1 MTNYREYIYAVYQE
15 RGFSKAAKKLYVSQ
29 PWLSATI
36 KKAEQEL
43 GLPLFDR
50 STNPIS
56 LTDAGQYYIEKIEQI
71 TVIEEEMAEH
81 FRQLRDVKRTE
92 LHIGSS
98 MFFCTYVLP
107 DLMADFRLQYPQ
119 VTLTLTEGGNQT
131 LLEKLLSGK
140 LDFLLEAERPTNSRV
155 HSIPWASEEIVL
167 AVPASNPVNQTLDQ
181 YRYSFGEFLDRT
193 QSGNRKP
200 SVPLEAFAQER
211 FLLLK
216 EGNDIHQRSFQ
227 LCKHAGFTPNV
238 SLYLAQMMTAYYL
251 VLEGQGI
258 TFLRS
263 TIPAHV
269 TPTDNVVFYQL
280 DDPLA
285 VRSIYLSYTQR
296 NTNPVQQHLIDFMKN
311 NLDSVYTRG
320 RGCDRMELS

>member
-1 MTNYREYIYAVYQE
+1 MTNYKEYIYAVYQE
-15 RGFSKAAKKLYVSQ
+15 KSFSKAAKKLYVSQ

-56 LTDAGQYYIEKIEQI
+56 LTEAGQYYIEKVEEI
-71 TVIEEEMAEH
+71 TAIEEEMYEH
-81 FRQLRDVKRTE
+81 FKQMRDVGRTE

-107 DLMADFRLQYPQ
+107 DIMKEFQLLYPQ
-119 VTLTLTEGGNQT
+119 VTLTFTEGGNKT
-131 LLEKLLSGK
+131 LLEKLLNGR
-140 LDFLLEAERPTNSRV
+140 LDFLLEVERPANSRI

-167 AVPASNPVNQTLDQ
+167 AVPAGNPVNERLEQ
-181 YRYSFGEFLDRT
+181 YRYSFGAFLERT
-193 QSGNRKP
+193 QTGNRRP
-200 SVPLEAFAQER
+200 PVPLEAFDQES

-216 EGNDIHQRSFQ
+216 EGNDIHQRSLQ
-227 LCKHAGFTPNV
+227 LCKNAGFTPHV

-269 TPTDNVVFYQL
+269 TPTDKVVFYQL
-280 DDPLA
+280 DDSLA
-285 VRSIYLSYTQR
+285 VRSIYLSYTQQ
-296 NTNPVQQHLIDFMKN
+296 NKNPVKQHLIDFMK
-311 NLDSVYTRG
+311 DHIF
-320 RGCDRMELS
+320 

>member
-1 MTNYREYIYAVYQE
+1 MTNYKDYIYAVYQE
-15 RGFSKAAKKLYVSQ
+15 RSFSKAAKKLYVSQ

-50 STNPIS
+50 STNPVS
-56 LTDAGQYYIEKIEQI
+56 LTEAGQYYIEKLEQI
-71 TVIEEEMAEH
+71 TAIENEMAEH
-81 FRQLRDVKRTE
+81 FKRLQDEDRTE

-107 DLMADFRLQYPQ
+107 KLIQEFQLLYPQ
-119 VTLTLTEGGNQT
+119 VTLTLTEGGNKT
-131 LLEKLLSGK
+131 LQEKLLNGR
-140 LDFLLEAERPTNSRV
+140 LDFLLEAERPTNSRI

-167 AVPASNPVNQTLDQ
+167 AVPASNPVNAKLEE
-181 YRYSFGEFLDRT
+181 YRYTFEDFLHRAQED
-193 QSGNRKP
+193 NRRSP
-200 SVPLEAFAQER
+200 VPLDAFAQEN

-216 EGNDIHQRSFQ
+216 EGNDIHWRSLQ
-227 LCKHAGFTPNV
+227 LCKNAGFTPKI

-251 VLEGQGI
+251 VVEGQGV

-269 TPTDNVVFYQL
+269 APTDKVVFYQL
-280 DDPLA
+280 GDTLA
-285 VRSIYLSYTQR
+285 VRSIYLTCAKHS
-296 NTNPVQQHLIDFMKN
+296 TNPMRQSLLDFIKEN
-311 NLDSVYTRG
+311 IV
-320 RGCDRMELS
+320 

>member
-1 MTNYREYIYAVYQE
+1 MTNYKDYIYAVYQE
-15 RGFSKAAKKLYVSQ
+15 RSFSKAAKKLYVSQ

-50 STNPIS
+50 STNPVS
-56 LTDAGQYYIEKIEQI
+56 LTEAGQYYIEKLEQI
-71 TVIEEEMAEH
+71 TAIENEMAEH
-81 FRQLRDVKRTE
+81 FKRLQDEDRTE

-107 DLMADFRLQYPQ
+107 ELIQEFQLLYPQ
-119 VTLTLTEGGNQT
+119 VTLTLTEGGNKT
-131 LLEKLLSGK
+131 LQEKLLNGR
-140 LDFLLEAERPTNSRV
+140 LDFLLEAERPTNSRI

-167 AVPASNPVNQTLDQ
+167 AVPASNPVNAKLEE
-181 YRYSFGEFLDRT
+181 YRYTFEDFLHRAQED
-193 QSGNRKP
+193 NRRP
-200 SVPLEAFAQER
+200 PVPLDAFAQEN

-216 EGNDIHQRSFQ
+216 EGNDIHWRSLQ
-227 LCKHAGFTPNV
+227 LCKNAGFTPKI

-251 VLEGQGI
+251 VVEGQGV

-269 TPTDNVVFYQL
+269 APTDKVVFYQL
-280 DDPLA
+280 GDTLA
-285 VRSIYLSYTQR
+285 VRSIYLTCAKH
-296 NTNPVQQHLIDFMKN
+296 NTNPMRQSLLDFMKEN
-311 NLDSVYTRG
+311 IV
-320 RGCDRMELS
+320 

>member
-1 MTNYREYIYAVYQE
+1 MTNYKEYIYAVYQE
-15 RGFSKAAKKLYVSQ
+15 KGFSKAAQKLYVSQ

-56 LTDAGQYYIEKIEQI
+56 LTEAGQYYIEKVEEI
-71 TVIEEEMAEH
+71 TAIEEEMYEY
-81 FRQLRDVKRTE
+81 FKQMRDVGRTE

-107 DLMADFRLQYPQ
+107 DIMKEFQLLYPQ
-119 VTLTLTEGGNQT
+119 MTLTFTEGGNKT
-131 LLEKLLSGK
+131 LLEKLLNGR
-140 LDFLLEAERPTNSRV
+140 LDFLLEAERPANSRI

-167 AVPASNPVNQTLDQ
+167 AVPAGNPVNERLEQ
-181 YRYSFGEFLDRT
+181 YRYSFGAFLERT
-193 QSGNRKP
+193 QTGNRRP
-200 SVPLEAFAQER
+200 PVPLEGFAQEN

-216 EGNDIHQRSFQ
+216 EGNDIHQRSLQ
-227 LCKHAGFTPNV
+227 LCKNAGFTPHV

-269 TPTDNVVFYQL
+269 TPTDKVVFYQL
-280 DDPLA
+280 DDSLA
-285 VRSIYLSYTQR
+285 VRSIYLSYTQQ
-296 NTNPVQQHLIDFMKN
+296 NKNPVKQHLIDFMK
-311 NLDSVYTRG
+311 DHIF
-320 RGCDRMELS
+320 

>member
-1 MTNYREYIYAVYQE
+1 MTNYKEYIYAVYQE
-15 RGFSKAAKKLYVSQ
+15 KSFSKAARKLYVSQ

-36 KKAEQEL
+36 KKAEEEL

-56 LTDAGQYYIEKIEQI
+56 LTEAGQYYIEKFEEISAIE
-71 TVIEEEMAEH
+71 VEMSEH
-81 FRQLRDVKRTE
+81 FKLLRDVGRTE

-119 VTLTLTEGGNQT
+119 VTLTFTEGGNKT
-131 LLEKLLSGK
+131 LLEKLLNGQ
-140 LDFLLEAERPTNSRV
+140 LDFLLEAERPANSRV

-167 AVPASNPVNQTLDQ
+167 AVPASAPVNKDLDQ
-181 YRYSFGEFLDRT
+181 YRYSFEEFLART
-193 QSGNRKP
+193 QTGDRRP
-200 SVPLEAFAQER
+200 PVPLEAFAKEN

-216 EGNDIHQRSFQ
+216 EGNDIHQRSLH
-227 LCKHAGFTPNV
+227 LCKNAGFTPKV
-238 SLYLAQMMTAYYL
+238 TLYLAQMMTAYYL
-251 VLEGQGI
+251 VLEGQGV

-263 TIPAHV
+263 TIPEHV
-269 TPTDNVVFYQL
+269 IPTDKVVFYQL

-296 NTNPVQQHLIDFMKN
+296 NTNPVQQQLIDFMKDN
-311 NLDSVYTRG
+311 IV
-320 RGCDRMELS
+320 

>member
-1 MTNYREYIYAVYQE
+1 MTNYKEYIYAVYQE
-15 RGFSKAAKKLYVSQ
+15 KGFSKAAKKLYVSQ

-56 LTDAGQYYIEKIEQI
+56 LTEAGQYYIEKFEEI
-71 TVIEEEMAEH
+71 TAIEEEMREH
-81 FRQLRDVKRTE
+81 FKKMRNAGQTE

-107 DLMADFRLQYPQ
+107 SLMQEFQFLYPQ
-119 VTLTLTEGGNQT
+119 VVLTLTEGGNKT
-131 LLEKLLSGK
+131 LLEKLLNGR
-140 LDFLLEAERPTNSRV
+140 LDFLLEAERPTNNRIQ
-155 HSIPWASEEIVL
+155 SIPWASEEIVL
-167 AVPASNPVNQTLDQ
+167 AVPANNPVNEKLGE
-181 YRYSFGEFLDRT
+181 YCYSFTDFLNRVQT
-193 QSGNRKP
+193 GNRRP
-200 SVPLEAFAQER
+200 PVPLEAFAQER

-216 EGNDIHQRSFQ
+216 EGNDIHRRSLQ
-227 LCKHAGFTPNV
+227 LCKNAGFSPKIA
-238 SLYLAQMMTAYYL
+238 LYLTQMMTAYYL

-263 TIPAHV
+263 TIPTHV
-269 TPTDNVVFYQL
+269 APTDSVVFYQL

-285 VRSIYLSYTQR
+285 VRSIYLSYTKQ
-296 NTNPVQQHLIDFMKN
+296 NSNPMQQNLINFMKEN
-311 NLDSVYTRG
+311 IF
-320 RGCDRMELS
+320 

>member
-15 RGFSKAAKKLYVSQ
+15 KSFSKAAKKLYVSQ

-43 GLPLFDR
+43 GLALFDR

-56 LTDAGQYYIEKIEQI
+56 PTEAGRYYIEKLEEIAAIEA
-71 TVIEEEMAEH
+71 EMSEH
-81 FRQLRDVKRTE
+81 FKQMRDVGRTE

-107 DLMADFRLQYPQ
+107 ALMEDFRLQYPQ
-119 VTLTLTEGGNQT
+119 VTLTFTEGGNKT
-131 LLEKLLSGK
+131 LLEKLLNGR
-140 LDFLLEAERPTNSRV
+140 LDFLLEAERPANSRI

-167 AVPASNPVNQTLDQ
+167 AVPARNPVNKELDP
-181 YRYSFGEFLDRT
+181 YRYSFGEFLDRIQT
-193 QSGNRKP
+193 GRRRP
-200 SVPLEAFAQER
+200 PVPLEAFAQED

-216 EGNDIHQRSFQ
+216 EGNDIHQRSLQ
-227 LCKHAGFTPNV
+227 LCKNAGFTPHV

-269 TPTDNVVFYQL
+269 IPTDKVVFYQL
-280 DDPLA
+280 NDSLA

-296 NTNPVQQHLIDFMKN
+296 DANPVKQHLIDFMKDN
-311 NLDSVYTRG
+311 IV
-320 RGCDRMELS
+320 

>member
-1 MTNYREYIYAVYQE
+1 MTNYKEYIYAVYE
-15 RGFSKAAKKLYVSQ
+15 EKSFSKAAQKLYVSQ
-29 PWLSATI
+29 PWLSAAV

-56 LTDAGQYYIEKIEQI
+56 LTEAGRYYIEKIEEI
-71 TVIEEEMAEH
+71 TAIEEEMREH
-81 FRQLRDVKRTE
+81 FRQMRDIERTE

-107 DLMADFRLQYPQ
+107 ALMEDFRLQYPQ
-119 VTLTLTEGGNQT
+119 VTLTLTEGGNKT
-131 LLEKLLSGK
+131 LLEKLLNGH
-140 LDFLLEAERPTNSRV
+140 LDFLLEAERPANSRI

-167 AVPASNPVNQTLDQ
+167 AVPAGNPVNKKLDQ
-181 YRYSFGEFLDRT
+181 YRYSFEEFLGRT
-193 QSGNRKP
+193 QMDRRRP
-200 SVPLEAFAQER
+200 PVPLEAFAQES

-216 EGNDIHQRSFQ
+216 EGNDIHRRSLQ
-227 LCKHAGFTPNV
+227 LCENAGFTPRV

-269 TPTDNVVFYQL
+269 APTNQVVFYQL
-280 DDPLA
+280 GDPLA
-285 VRSIYLSYTQR
+285 VRGIYLSYTRQNPNSVKQR
-296 NTNPVQQHLIDFMKN
+296 LIDFMK
-311 NLDSVYTRG
+311 DHTF
-320 RGCDRMELS
+320 

>member
-1 MTNYREYIYAVYQE
+1 MTNYKEYIYAVYQE
-15 RGFSKAAKKLYVSQ
+15 KGFSKAAQKLYVSQ

-56 LTDAGQYYIEKIEQI
+56 LTEAGQYYIEKVEEI
-71 TVIEEEMAEH
+71 TAIEEEMYEH
-81 FRQLRDVKRTE
+81 FKQMRDVGRTE

-107 DLMADFRLQYPQ
+107 DIMKEFQLLYPQ
-119 VTLTLTEGGNQT
+119 VTLTFTEGGNKT
-131 LLEKLLSGK
+131 LLEKLLNGR
-140 LDFLLEAERPTNSRV
+140 LDFLLEVERPANSRI

-167 AVPASNPVNQTLDQ
+167 AVPAGNPVNERLEQ
-181 YRYSFGEFLDRT
+181 YRYSFGAFLERT
-193 QSGNRKP
+193 QTGNRRP
-200 SVPLEAFAQER
+200 PVPLEAFDQES

-216 EGNDIHQRSFQ
+216 EGNDIHQRSLQ
-227 LCKHAGFTPNV
+227 LCKNAGFTPHV

-269 TPTDNVVFYQL
+269 TPTDKVVFYQL
-280 DDPLA
+280 DDSLA
-285 VRSIYLSYTQR
+285 VRSIYLSYTQQ
-296 NTNPVQQHLIDFMKN
+296 NKNPVKQHLIDFMK
-311 NLDSVYTRG
+311 DHIF
-320 RGCDRMELS
+320 

>member
-1 MTNYREYIYAVYQE
+1 MTNYKEYIYAVYQE
-15 RGFSKAAKKLYVSQ
+15 KSFSKAAKKLYVSQ

-50 STNPIS
+50 STNPVS
-56 LTDAGQYYIEKIEQI
+56 LTEAGQYYIEKLEEI
-71 TVIEEEMAEH
+71 TAVEEEIRAH
-81 FRQLRDVKRTE
+81 FKQMRNVGRTE

-107 DLMADFRLQYPQ
+107 GLMREFRLLYPQ
-119 VTLTLTEGGNQT
+119 ITLTLTEGGSKT
-131 LLEKLLSGK
+131 LLEKLLNGR
-140 LDFLLEAERPTNSRV
+140 LDFLLEAERPTDGRI

-167 AVPASNPVNQTLDQ
+167 AVPAANPVNGKLKE
-181 YRYSFGEFLDRT
+181 YGYSFADFLNRAEA
-193 QSGNRKP
+193 GNRRP
-200 SVPLEAFAQER
+200 PAPLEAFAQEN

-216 EGNDIHQRSFQ
+216 EGNDIHQRSLQ
-227 LCKHAGFTPNV
+227 LCKNAGFTPNV

-263 TIPAHV
+263 SIPAHV
-269 TPTDNVVFYQL
+269 SPTDKVVFYQL
-280 DDPLA
+280 DDSLA
-285 VRSIYLSYTQR
+285 VRSVYLSYTRQAM
-296 NTNPVQQHLIDFMKN
+296 NPVQQHLIDFMKDN
-311 NLDSVYTRG
+311 II
-320 RGCDRMELS
+320 